1 MDGCYAVNM
10 VGGGRAM
17 RFKFAWCGM
26 AMAAVLLMAGCTSPM
41 FEGTI
46 FEAQPKRDPD
56 VARVVINTQQMS
68 LEFRQL
74 AEQMTVLN
82 RNQEMLDNR
91 LAQIE
96 LQLGTAV
103 RSQDDITALRRDL
116 QSIRAER
123 ETLRKEITDDLA
135 SRIEKIAAKQQAE
148 INAARTAAARATAQ
162 GGGSRSATAA
172 AAAAGRSGYEHKVE
186 RGQTLSEIARGYGK
200 SIDSIMKANNISNPS
215 MLRVGQVLFIPD

>member
-1 MDGCYAVNM
+1 
-10 VGGGRAM
+10 M
-17 RFKFAWCGM
+17 RFKFAWCG
-26 AMAAVLLMAGCTSPM
+26 MAAVLLMAGCTSPM

-96 LQLGTAV
+96 IQLGTAV

-116 QSIRAER
+116 QSIRTER

-135 SRIEKIAAKQQAE
+135 SRIEKIAARQQAE
-148 INAARTAAARATAQ
+148 INAARTAAATARAAPQ
-162 GGGSRSATAA
+162 GDSSRSATTAA
-172 AAAAGRSGYEHKVE
+172 AAVGRSGYEHKVE